1 MRKQKGFSLI
11 ELLIVVA
18 IILIIAAIAIPNL
31 IKSKI
36 AANEASAVASS
47 RTIVTSE
54 LLYIS
59 NNPQAPFQSLANL
72 GTLGI
77 VDAVLA
83 SGTKNGYTFAVTA
96 TTTGSVNTFY
106 ETASPNGSSTGVHFY
121 CGTEDGVVHNSGT
134 AVASGHDNCQ
144 AATPI

>member
-1 MRKQKGFSLI
+1 MRKQRGFSLI

-36 AANEASAVASS
+36 ASNEASAVAST
-47 RTIVTSE
+47 RTIVTGE
-54 LLYIS
+54 LTYNA
-59 NNPQAPFQSLANL
+59 NNPQSPFIDLPTLGNL
-72 GTLGI
+72 GTI
-77 VDAVLA
+77 DSVLA

-96 TTTGSVNTFY
+96 TTTGTVNTFY
-106 ETASPNGSSTGVHFY
+106 ATASPNGSSTGVHYY
-121 CGTEDGVVHNSGT
+121 CGTEDGVIHNSGT